1 MSVRSDPSFFR
12 CKLQQRN
19 IKCVNKTDT
28 DLAVRMIHRGE
39 VSQAFFFVY
48 LVAYTRGGMNSIESN
63 DLSFQL
69 FGVDFT
75 CFHP

>member
-1 MSVRSDPSFFR
+1 M
-12 CKLQQRN
+12 
-19 IKCVNKTDT
+19 NKTDT

-69 FGVDFT
+69 LRVDFT